1 MPTDTPDTTRMD
13 ARPLHVTNPSSPRHP
28 GTDARSV
35 LRRLRALQLVC
46 LVGIGVVLAGLT
58 MWFGRSVTVATHRQ
72 QQVEQQFRELVR
84 ADRSFG
90 QMEAMFWRARAGDA
104 HGMNASMM
112 LPALSGMSEIGRM
125 LASDDSA
132 DPAVAQPRAQAVAGF
147 GALRRYL
154 TGSDVNDRTMTGA
167 YRRYVEPIDG
177 PFHRWIDAKGD
188 ELALSRE
195 HAVQAAAD
203 FANLLTALMVALLLV
218 GATITWVL
226 DRRRMQ
232 ATNAA
237 VGSERRFAALVQNAT
252 DLVMVVTPDGVVS
265 YASPSSRRQLGFA
278 ADELEGRSFT
288 GLVHTDDV
296 PDAEMLL
303 TRGASTH
310 SGEPVAMR
318 LQNIDGAW
326 RWMETLASDLT
337 DDPSVGAVVLNSRD
351 VTERREMQDQLAH
364 QAFHDALT
372 GLANRALFEDRVAHA
387 VERNR
392 REGRPVAMMLLDLDD
407 FKTVNDSLGHAVGD
421 QLIRLVARRVRGA
434 LRSGD
439 TAARLGGDEFA
450 ILLETCEGTEDAE
463 RVATRVLSAVADP
476 ISLEGFEMVVRG
488 SIGIAVSAASQAD
501 SEDLL
506 RSADIAMYAAK
517 ARGRGGYEVFAPSM
531 QDSARRRMALKA
543 DLEYAL
549 SRDEFFLEYQPIVEL
564 DTGAVTGV
572 EALLRWQH
580 PRRGLVRPD
589 EFIPLAE
596 ESGLIVPIGA
606 WVLER
611 ACTDAQR
618 WRELMGQADFYVSVN
633 VSARQLERPDL
644 AQVFDR
650 ILRRTR
656 MPARGVVLEV
666 TESVVMSDPARTAA
680 TLESLRA
687 LGTRIAIDD
696 FGTGYS
702 SLAYLGRL
710 PIDLVKIDRSF
721 VSGVSSED
729 RNKDLAAMV
738 VQLVGVLNL
747 TAVAEGIQA
756 VEQVQDL
763 QRLGCGLGQGFYF
776 SRPVSAQKIDALLA
790 AEARERGS
798 ARPGSQFV

>member
-1 MPTDTPDTTRMD
+1 MK
-13 ARPLHVTNPSSPRHP
+13 
-28 GTDARSV
+28 
-35 LRRLRALQLVC
+35 RAC
-46 LVGIGVVLAGLT
+46 TAGFVLAPGAALAHASERAVLMTLPTQGFIWGAGGAVALT
-58 MWFGRSVTVATHRQ
+58 AALAT
-72 QQVEQQFRELVR
+72 L
-84 ADRSFG
+84 G
-90 QMEAMFWRARAGDA
+90 AR
-104 HGMNASMM
+104 
-112 LPALSGMSEIGRM
+112 LPAFRQRLLLDR
-125 LASDDSA
+125 
-132 DPAVAQPRAQAVAGF
+132 PAV
-147 GALRRYL
+147 L
-154 TGSDVNDRTMTGA
+154 
-167 YRRYVEPIDG
+167 
-177 PFHRWIDAKGD
+177 
-188 ELALSRE
+188 
-195 HAVQAAAD
+195 
-203 FANLLTALMVALLLV
+203 
-218 GATITWVL
+218 
-226 DRRRMQ
+226 
-232 ATNAA
+232 
-237 VGSERRFAALVQNAT
+237 
-252 DLVMVVTPDGVVS
+252 PDGVVS
-265 YASPSSRRQLGFA
+265 WASALLFAGLVLLGLVGPRDPAANLLPLTIWTVLWVGLTLVQALFGKTFFIDKPTTKRVAAWRAKAHDRATADAGYAYAGYAHLKLAGIVEGLADLAARIAATRNEALPEDFRHRLWAEIRARGIDDIRLPGEGRNRFSYFTPALQEAARTRARLA
-278 ADELEGRSFT
+278 ADL
-288 GLVHTDDV
+288 
-296 PDAEMLL
+296 
-303 TRGASTH
+303 
-310 SGEPVAMR
+310 R
-318 LQNIDGAW
+318 L
-326 RWMETLASDLT
+326 
-337 DDPSVGAVVLNSRD
+337 
-351 VTERREMQDQLAH
+351 
-364 QAFHDALT
+364 ALPQ
-372 GLANRALFEDRVAHA
+372 GQF
-387 VERNR
+387 
-392 REGRPVAMMLLDLDD
+392 
-407 FKTVNDSLGHAVGD
+407 S
-421 QLIRLVARRVRGA
+421 
-434 LRSGD
+434 
-439 TAARLGGDEFA
+439 
-450 ILLETCEGTEDAE
+450 
-463 RVATRVLSAVADP
+463 
-476 ISLEGFEMVVRG
+476 MV
-488 SIGIAVSAASQAD
+488 
-501 SEDLL
+501 
-506 RSADIAMYAAK
+506 
-517 ARGRGGYEVFAPSM
+517 
-531 QDSARRRMALKA
+531 
-543 DLEYAL
+543 
-549 SRDEFFLEYQPIVEL
+549 YQPIVEL